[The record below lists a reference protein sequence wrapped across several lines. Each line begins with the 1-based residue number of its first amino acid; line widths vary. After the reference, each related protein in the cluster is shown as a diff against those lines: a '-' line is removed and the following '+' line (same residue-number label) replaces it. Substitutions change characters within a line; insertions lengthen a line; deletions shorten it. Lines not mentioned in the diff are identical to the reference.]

1 MRNLTPNTV
10 DLGNPRPVAFVDSDP
25 APSLVA
31 VSTTDAAAD
40 LQFHEQLVAN
50 VESTRFH
57 PNNPPPEEPWAFK
70 LAGVEVAHCGNII
83 TIAAAVKSGKR
94 SVISA
99 MMASMMSSIGQ
110 DYLGFEGNN
119 PGGKAVLHYDTEQS
133 RGDHYHM
140 MMRALRRADLQ
151 APPSWFSSYSLT
163 LLDPAER
170 RAAISAMARKAA
182 ANRGLHS
189 LFIDGVADL
198 VFDVNDLKEAC
209 SLVTELHQLATET
222 GCVIVTALH
231 HNPGG
236 EKTRGHLGSQ
246 IERKSESV
254 LVLRKEGETVSI
266 SCQPAR
272 RQEVSGDKAPCF
284 AWNSQAAMHLLTQ
297 SKAATADDR
306 KRIELGTLADEV
318 FGDQSHLK
326 WVALKNAIMAARDC
340 SQNTASTR
348 INEMKKL
355 GVIKQSIMGNYEK
368 GQP

>member
-1 MRNLTPNTV
+1 MRNLTQYTEEP
-10 DLGNPRPVAFVDSDP
+10 GNPQPVAFVDSDP

-40 LQFHEQLVAN
+40 PHFHDQVVAS

-57 PNNPPPEEPWAFK
+57 PDNPPPEEPWAFK
-70 LAGVEVAHCGNII
+70 LAGVEVAHSGNIV
-83 TIAAAVKSGKR
+83 TVAAAVKSGKS

-110 DYLGFEGNN
+110 DFLGFEGNN
-119 PGGKAVLHYDTEQS
+119 PDGKAVLHYDTEQS
-133 RGDHYHM
+133 RGDHYLM

-151 APPSWFSSYSLT
+151 APPSWFRSYSLT

-170 RAAISAMARKAA
+170 RAAIIAMARKAA
-182 ANRGLHS
+182 ANGGLHS

-198 VFDVNDLKEAC
+198 VFDVIDQKEAC

-222 GCVIVTALH
+222 SCVIVTALH

-254 LVLRKEGETVSI
+254 LVLRKEGETISI
-266 SCQPAR
+266 SCKPAR
-272 RQEVSGDKAPCF
+272 RQEISGDKAPCF
-284 AWNSQAAMHLLTQ
+284 SWDTQAAMHLLTR

-306 KRIELGTLADEV
+306 KRVELDTLADEI
-318 FGDQSHLK
+318 FGDQSHLR
-326 WVALKNAIMAARDC
+326 WVALKDAIKAARNC
-340 SQNTASTR
+340 SENTAAKR
-348 INEMKKL
+348 ITEMMNL
-355 GVIKQSIMGNYEK
+355 GVIKRPTLGFYEK
-368 GQP
+368 GRP